1 MRAVV
6 LVGPNYCMLYFGE
19 TLQRLETMSKNSEA
33 TATKASVTVLDSP
46 KQTVSPSRFRSRH
59 FALLV
64 SFVLCVVAPT
74 VLAIIY
80 FTLVASPQYSSRVS
94 FSIRSEQ
101 LQNPLDALSSL
112 GQLSTGVSSD
122 ASILNE
128 YLRSQKLI
136 EDISTRVDLRDVYS
150 RTDVDPIFRFDPNKP
165 LEDLVQYFRRMNY
178 VTFDASNGLLDIE
191 VFAFSPD
198 DAQAVAT
205 AIMDAS
211 RQLVERLSEI
221 AQEDTTRNAKFE
233 LERARTRLEETRIA
247 LRDLRGREQIVDP
260 RQDLESQM
268 GVLTALQSQL
278 ASSLVDYDLL
288 VATTRDSDPRVL
300 SVQRTIDAIKRRI
313 EEERNKVGQATLT
326 ENKSLA
332 TVVGDFESLLADREF
347 AENAYSA
354 AQATYDTALAE
365 ARRKSKYLA
374 AHIPPTRAESSQYPD
389 VLLWVGCIFGLTLL
403 VWSVGALT
411 GYAMLDRR

>member
-1 MRAVV
+1 V
-6 LVGPNYCMLYFGE
+6 L
-19 TLQRLETMSKNSEA
+19 
-33 TATKASVTVLDSP
+33 
-46 KQTVSPSRFRSRH
+46 
-59 FALLV
+59 
-64 SFVLCVVAPT
+64 APT
-74 VLAIIY
+74 ALAIIY
-80 FTLVASPQYSSRVS
+80 FMTVASPQYSSRVS

-112 GQLSTGVSSD
+112 GQLSTGASSD

-136 EDISTRVDLRDVYS
+136 EDISQRVDVREIYS
-150 RTDVDPIFRFDPNKP
+150 KPDFDPIFRFKP
-165 LEDLVQYFRRMNY
+165 EQPIEDLVQFFQRMNY

-191 VFAFSPD
+191 VFAFTPD
-198 DAQAVAT
+198 DARAVAT
-205 AIMDAS
+205 AVMDAS

-221 AQEDTTRNAKFE
+221 AQDDTTRNAEFE
-233 LERARTRLEETRIA
+233 LQRARNRLEETRRA

-278 ASSLVDYDLL
+278 ATNLVDFDLL
-288 VATTRDSDPRVL
+288 VATTRDSDPRL
-300 SVQRTIDAIKRRI
+300 LAVQRTIDAITRRI
-313 EEERNKVGQATLT
+313 EEERKKVGQVTLT
-326 ENKSLA
+326 EDKSLA
-332 TVVGDFESLLADREF
+332 SVVGDFESLLADREF
-347 AENAYSA
+347 AENTYTA

-374 AHIPPTRAESSQYPD
+374 AHIPPTRAESSQYPN
-389 VLLWVGCIFGLTLL
+389 VLLWVGCVFGLTFLF
-403 VWSVGALT
+403 WSVGTLT